1 MLKKELI
8 REANKGF
15 SFESTP
21 IRDHEIILPA
31 GTYTWVRFNCKS
43 QKSLFF

>member
-1 MLKKELI
+1 MKKELI

-21 IRDHEIILPA
+21 TRIMSEQRERIILWA
-31 GTYTWVRFNCKS
+31 G
-43 QKSLFF
+43 Q